1 MDGSSFNFS
10 IEHAADS
17 TLLVFHLQKCL
28 NLLTFAIITCTF
40 FSCIELD
47 QILSFFSLNK
57 QHAAIVIC
65 FIEMDEEAN
74 RKEANSVHPD
84 SNV

>member
-1 MDGSSFNFS
+1 MDSSSFLFS

-40 FSCIELD
+40 SVA
-47 QILSFFSLNK
+47 LSLIKFYLFFSLNK

>member
-1 MDGSSFNFS
+1 MDGSSFLFS

-17 TLLVFHLQKCL
+17 TLLVFHIQKCL

-47 QILSFFSLNK
+47 QILSFFFIK
-57 QHAAIVIC
+57 QTAHC
-65 FIEMDEEAN
+65 N
-74 RKEANSVHPD
+74 RNMFY
-84 SNV
+84 